1 MKRIALTAL
10 FAFTTW
16 FGQAQNLTVSING
29 GTALTDQASLEEA
42 INASGEALSSI
53 TSIEITAGT
62 FTADDWTYLK
72 SNKDALSSLESF
84 TITDGIS
91 SVADMPDLDWESCFS
106 PSINEVSV
114 DASFAIGACAFY
126 ECRNLASISM
136 PKATRVGSHAFYD
149 CSSLTSVDLPSATT
163 IDYEAFCYC
172 SALTTVSLPAAI
184 SIFNNAFQYCYV
196 LADVDLPVATSIGMY
211 AFRYCQ
217 ELTSVSLPAATNI
230 GSWAFIDCALLAF
243 LELGTTPPTVGD
255 GAFNGCRNPRC
266 LTVDASAADD
276 YRAAADGDNTDNLWY
291 GWRIND
297 PIIPLT
303 VRLNGG
309 TPTADNAS
317 LEAAIASSGLALA
330 DITSIEITA
339 GDFLADNWEY
349 LSQNRR
355 ALSSL
360 TKFTIADGITSVADM
375 PDKYSWDAYFAQST
389 VEEVYIA
396 KLEKIGDNAFYY
408 CSALTTVS
416 LPAATSIGG
425 GAFDGCGLLTFLELG
440 DTPPSA
446 SDYTFNGCASPRY
459 LKLIDADGNPLTG
472 DALNS
477 AVEAYKSI
485 DDGDNTDNLWHG
497 WRINEQPAPFTVKV
511 NGQSAE
517 HSAPTL
523 QEAIALS
530 GEAPARIT
538 QLELLSGDL
547 RQSDADYMV
556 NSLTALQRLTLA
568 TATEFN
574 VRLTLQSLT
583 ELHAPLLEIVGDW
596 AFRDCSALT
605 SVSLPAAT
613 SIGYGAYDGC
623 GLLTFLELGTTP
635 PTVEDRAF
643 WACASPRYLTVDDSA
658 VEAYKSIDD
667 GDPTDNL
674 WYGWRIN
681 EQPALFT
688 VKVNGQSAEH
698 SAPTLQQAIGLS
710 GIASVNV
717 TQLQLLSGD
726 LRQSDADYMENSLTG
741 LQRLT
746 LATAT
751 EFNVRLTHQSLTEL
765 HAPLLEIV
773 GDWAFQNCSAL
784 TSVNLPAATS
794 IGEAAFFQCS
804 TLTTVSLP
812 AATSIGETAF
822 YQCST
827 LTAVSL
833 PVAASIG
840 RYAFYGCTAL
850 TTVSL
855 PAATSIGSQAFRYC
869 SALTTVSLPSA
880 TNIGDMAFAACSMLT
895 FLELGTTPPTLGY
908 NTFGGCPS
916 PRYLAVDDSAADDY
930 RAADD
935 GDPTDNLWHGW
946 RINEQPAPFTVKVN
960 GLDAEHSAPTLQEAI
975 ALSGEAPAR
984 ITQLLLLSG
993 DLRQSDADYM
1003 VNSLTG
1009 LQRLTLTAAT
1019 EFNVRLNHPSL
1030 QEFYAPNVTTLGS
1043 NVFMYSP
1050 ALTTVSLPAAT
1061 SIGDYAFA
1069 VCSALTTVS
1078 LPSATNMGTIAF
1090 GDCIMLTFLEL
1101 GTTPPTLGYNT
1112 FGGCPSPRYLTVDD
1126 SAADD
1131 YRAADDGDDTD
1142 NLWYGW
1148 SINEQPNQ
1156 LTIKVNGLD
1165 AEHSAPSLQEAIA
1178 LSGEEVASITQ
1189 LEVLSGDLLGVDAD
1203 YMCNS
1208 LTALQRLTLTT
1219 ATEFGLQLQFHPSL
1233 QEIHAP
1239 QLEIVG
1245 SSAFYHCSAL
1255 TTVDM
1260 PLATSI
1266 GGRAFYECR
1275 TLTIVDLPSAISIGD
1290 GAFSYCYALTSV
1302 SLPAATSIGME
1313 AFIYCTALD
1322 SVNIQSATSIADGA
1336 FYGCSNLTF
1345 LELGSTPPSLGDRV
1359 FNYCPSPRYLT
1370 VDASAEDAYRN
1381 IDDGDPT
1388 DNLWHGWRIN
1398 EQPAQF
1404 TVKVNGQSA
1413 EHSAP
1418 TLQKAIAL
1426 CGEEAASITQLELLS
1441 GDLRQSDAD
1450 YMMNSLTALQRLTL
1464 TAATEFNVRLN
1475 HPLLQE
1481 FYAPNVTTLGSEVF
1495 LNSPALT
1502 TVSLPAA
1509 TSIGYDAFGFCSA
1522 LTTVSLPSAT
1532 SIGNSAFYSCSALT
1546 FLELG
1551 ATPPSLGNRVFNNC
1565 PSPRYLTVDASAE
1578 DAYRNID
1585 DGDTGDNLWH
1595 GWSINEHPN
1604 QLTIKVNGQ
1613 SQEYSAPSLQEA
1625 IALSGEEVASITQL
1639 EVLSGDLLGVDAD
1652 YMRNSLTALQRL
1664 ILTTAT
1670 EFGLGLEH
1678 RSLQE
1683 VYAPMLEI
1691 VGEYAFS
1698 GCYALTS
1705 LELTA
1710 TPPTVASSA
1719 FGACPSPRYL
1729 KLVDANG
1736 NPLTGA
1742 ERTAAIANYKGDSN
1756 WSNRTST
1763 WCGWSI
1769 EMSITATANIAE
1781 SGTVS
1786 GTGNMPSGATAT
1798 LQATPSAGY
1807 RFVRWTDGTN
1817 ELSTDNPYSFI
1828 VTDDAELV
1836 AEFEIATY
1844 TLTYTAS
1851 EGGSISGET
1860 TQTVTYGQSGTEV
1873 EAVPNEG
1880 YQFLR
1885 WSDGL
1890 ATAKRTDSDVQG
1902 DMSVTAIFELIPTYT
1917 LTYTASEGGSI
1928 TGSTSQ
1934 TVREGQSG
1942 TEVEAVANEGYRFV
1956 QWSDGLATAKR
1967 IDSNVSAD
1975 LSVTAE
1981 FEKQSSDEGGS
1992 STGLF
1997 DIRREMLSV
2006 YPNPTQGAVWVTMPE
2021 LAEGTAAEVMLFNAN
2036 GQLLQRVPARSVSS
2050 GSAASRISIN
2060 LSGYP
2065 SGMYIIR
2072 VGNAMAKVVKQ

>member
-72 SNKDALSSLESF
+72 SNKDAFSSLASF
-84 TITDGIS
+84 SITDGIS
-91 SVADMPDLDWESCFS
+91 SVADMP
-106 PSINEVSV
+106 
-114 DASFAIGACAFY
+114 Y
-126 ECRNLASISM
+126 
-136 PKATRVGSHAFYD
+136 
-149 CSSLTSVDLPSATT
+149 
-163 IDYEAFCYC
+163 
-172 SALTTVSLPAAI
+172 
-184 SIFNNAFQYCYV
+184 
-196 LADVDLPVATSIGMY
+196 
-211 AFRYCQ
+211 
-217 ELTSVSLPAATNI
+217 
-230 GSWAFIDCALLAF
+230 
-243 LELGTTPPTVGD
+243 
-255 GAFNGCRNPRC
+255 GC
-266 LTVDASAADD
+266 
-276 YRAAADGDNTDNLWY
+276 
-291 GWRIND
+291 
-297 PIIPLT
+297 
-303 VRLNGG
+303 
-309 TPTADNAS
+309 
-317 LEAAIASSGLALA
+317 
-330 DITSIEITA
+330 
-339 GDFLADNWEY
+339 
-349 LSQNRR
+349 
-355 ALSSL
+355 LSSL
-360 TKFTIADGITSVADM
+360 
-375 PDKYSWDAYFAQST
+375 P

-396 KLEKIGDNAFYY
+396 KIEKIGKSAFSY
-408 CSALTTVS
+408 CRALTTVS
-416 LPAATSIGG
+416 LPAATSIGTEAFYNCSALTSVNLPAATSIG
-425 GAFDGCGLLTFLELG
+425 TWAFRDCSALTTVDMPVATSIGTGAFRDCSALTTVDMPVATSIGSYAFYYCTLLATVSLPAATNIGDYAFNGCGQLTFLELG
-440 DTPPSA
+440 TTPP
-446 SDYTFNGCASPRY
+446 TLGINFVFGGCASPRY
-459 LKLIDADGNPLTG
+459 LKLVDADGNPLTG
-472 DALNS
+472 DALNT

-485 DDGDNTDNLWHG
+485 DDGDTGDNLWHG

-511 NGQSAE
+511 NGLDAE
-517 HSAPTL
+517 HSAPSL

-574 VRLTLQSLT
+574 VRLTHQSLA

-623 GLLTFLELGTTP
+623 GLLTFLELGDTP
-635 PTVEDRAF
+635 PSASDYTF
-643 WACASPRYLTVDDSA
+643 YGCASPRYLKLIDADGNPLAGDALNSA
-658 VEAYKSIDD
+658 VEAYKNIDD

-674 WYGWRIN
+674 WHGWRIN

-726 LRQSDADYMENSLTG
+726 LRQSDADYMVNSLTG

-751 EFNVRLTHQSLTEL
+751 EFNVRLTLQSLTEL

-773 GDWAFQNCSAL
+773 GDWAFHSCSAL

-794 IGEAAFFQCS
+794 IGTNAFSYCS
-804 TLTTVSLP
+804 ALTTVSLP

-840 RYAFYGCTAL
+840 RYAFYGCSALTSVSLPAATSIGSQAFYYCSALTTVSLPSATNIGDMAFDNCSMLTFLELGTTPPTVGYSAFWGCPSPRYLTVDDSAADDYRAADDGDDTDNLWHGWSINEQPAQLTIKVNGQSQEHSAPSLQEAIALSGEDAASITQLELLSGDLLQSDADYMVNSLTALQRLTLTVATEFGLQLQRHPSLQEIHAPQLEIVGDVAFRYCRALTTVSLPAATSIGRYAFENCYSL

-855 PAATSIGSQAFRYC
+855 PAATSIGSQAFNKC

-916 PRYLAVDDSAADDY
+916 PRYL
-930 RAADD
+930 
-935 GDPTDNLWHGW
+935 
-946 RINEQPAPFTVKVN
+946 
-960 GLDAEHSAPTLQEAI
+960 
-975 ALSGEAPAR
+975 
-984 ITQLLLLSG
+984 
-993 DLRQSDADYM
+993 
-1003 VNSLTG
+1003 
-1009 LQRLTLTAAT
+1009 
-1019 EFNVRLNHPSL
+1019 
-1030 QEFYAPNVTTLGS
+1030 
-1043 NVFMYSP
+1043 
-1050 ALTTVSLPAAT
+1050 
-1061 SIGDYAFA
+1061 
-1069 VCSALTTVS
+1069 
-1078 LPSATNMGTIAF
+1078 
-1090 GDCIMLTFLEL
+1090 
-1101 GTTPPTLGYNT
+1101 
-1112 FGGCPSPRYLTVDD
+1112 TVDD

-1142 NLWYGW
+1142 NLWHGW

-1178 LSGEEVASITQ
+1178 LCGEAPASITQ
-1189 LEVLSGDLLGVDAD
+1189 LEVLSGDLLGADAD
-1203 YMCNS
+1203 YMVNT
-1208 LTALQRLTLTT
+1208 LTGLQRLILTT
-1219 ATEFGLQLQFHPSL
+1219 ATEFGLQLQYHPSL

-1266 GGRAFYECR
+1266 GGYAFYECR
-1275 TLTIVDLPSAISIGD
+1275 ALITVDLPSATSIGNS
-1290 GAFSYCYALTSV
+1290 AFSYCYALTSV

-1322 SVNIQSATSIADGA
+1322 SVNIQSATSIAEGA

-1345 LELGSTPPSLGDRV
+1345 LELGATPPSLGDRV
-1359 FNYCPSPRYLT
+1359 FNYCASPRYLT

-1404 TVKVNGQSA
+1404 TVKVNGLDA

-1418 TLQKAIAL
+1418 TLQEAIAL
-1426 CGEEAASITQLELLS
+1426 SGEDAANITQLELLS

-1481 FYAPNVTTLGSEVF
+1481 FYAPCVTTLGSDVF
-1495 LNSPALT
+1495 MNSPALT

-1522 LTTVSLPSAT
+1522 LTTVILPSAT
-1532 SIGNSAFYSCSALT
+1532 SIGNSAFSYCSALT

-1551 ATPPSLGNRVFNNC
+1551 TTPPTLGDWVFNNC

-1585 DGDTGDNLWH
+1585 DGDTGDNLWY
-1595 GWSINEHPN
+1595 GWSINEQPA
-1604 QLTIKVNGQ
+1604 QLTIKVNGLDA
-1613 SQEYSAPSLQEA
+1613 EHSAPSLQEA
-1625 IALSGEEVASITQL
+1625 IALSGEAPASITQL

-1844 TLTYTAS
+1844 TLTYSAG
-1851 EGGSISGET
+1851 EGGSISGEA

-1873 EAVPNEG
+1873 EAVPADG
-1880 YQFLR
+1880 YKFLR

-1890 ATAKRTDSDVQG
+1890 TTTKRT
-1902 DMSVTAIFELIPTYT
+1902 
-1917 LTYTASEGGSI
+1917 
-1928 TGSTSQ
+1928 
-1934 TVREGQSG
+1934 
-1942 TEVEAVANEGYRFV
+1942 
-1956 QWSDGLATAKR
+1956 
-1967 IDSNVSAD
+1967 DSNVSAD

-1997 DIRREMLSV
+1997 DIRREMLSA
-2006 YPNPTQGAVWVTMPE
+2006 YPNPTMGMLWVSVPE
-2021 LAEGTAAEVMLFNAN
+2021 PVEGTAANVLLYNIA